1 MFVEQVNGHFMAK
14 TDPLGLDDRKMPI
27 ELDPQLYG
35 FSDKDLDRE
44 CASSS
49 AFAHRVVRH
58 PGTPAGHS
66 CSWLCC
72 MRIQLP

>member
-1 MFVEQVNGHFMAK
+1 MAK

-44 CASSS
+44 CVPSSS
-49 AFAHRVVRH
+49 DPSSHDPIYGVLR
-58 PGTPAGHS
+58 
-66 CSWLCC
+66 
-72 MRIQLP
+72 QLYSNMPSA

>member
-1 MFVEQVNGHFMAK
+1 MAK

-44 CASSS
+44 CALQSRLFCSDILS
-49 AFAHRVVRH
+49 HPSICWSILQLLVHLIAMRH
-58 PGTPAGHS
+58 ER
-66 CSWLCC
+66 
-72 MRIQLP
+72 MV

>member
-1 MFVEQVNGHFMAK
+1 MAK

-44 CASSS
+44 CACNFGVCTIV
-49 AFAHRVVRH
+49 A
-58 PGTPAGHS
+58 
-66 CSWLCC
+66 
-72 MRIQLP
+72 